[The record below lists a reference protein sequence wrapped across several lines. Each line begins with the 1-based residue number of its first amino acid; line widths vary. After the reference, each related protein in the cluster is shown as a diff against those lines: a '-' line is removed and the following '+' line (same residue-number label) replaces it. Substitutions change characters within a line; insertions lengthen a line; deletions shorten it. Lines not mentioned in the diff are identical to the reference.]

1 MDDIIKNDTDKDCVK
16 QDINQVSI
24 MSDKISKK
32 EKTSKILWILGI
44 ITAVMCLIL
53 TVFWADIA
61 IRHLLAD
68 ESDKLGTT
76 VGLIVFIA
84 YFGLPS
90 LIIGSLSVIFNT
102 ISLKKGKKQRIWKI
116 ITLVVSILILIT
128 SIVFFI
134 LI

>member
-1 MDDIIKNDTDKDCVK
+1 MDDKIQNDTDKDCVK

-44 ITAVMCLIL
+44 ITAVICLIL
-53 TVFWADIA
+53 TAFWANIV
-61 IRHLLAD
+61 IKHLLAD

-102 ISLKKGKKQRIWKI
+102 ISLILGKKQRIWKI
-116 ITLVVSILILIT
+116 ITLVVSILILVT
-128 SIVFFI
+128 SIIFFI

>member
-1 MDDIIKNDTDKDCVK
+1 MDDKIQNDTDKDCVK
-16 QDINQVSI
+16 QDINQDANTPK
-24 MSDKISKK
+24 MSKK
-32 EKTSKILWILGI
+32 EKSSTVLWIFGI
-44 ITAVMCLIL
+44 ITAVICLIL
-53 TVFWADIA
+53 TAFWANIV
-61 IRHLLAD
+61 IKHLLAD

-102 ISLKKGKKQRIWKI
+102 ISLILGKKQRIWKI
-116 ITLVVSILILIT
+116 ITLVVSILILVT
-128 SIVFFI
+128 SIIFFI